1 MQVFEFH
8 FNPKN
13 KENATFDSFCYEPE
27 NISEKRLG
35 SLYMAGQLFNALP
48 NDSEF
53 LNNLAKAIK
62 EEYYSDF
69 QRSSE
74 SALRESLRKANEL
87 LSKTAKQGKINW
99 LGNLNF
105 TILSVKETNLPPFS
119 LVNNVPF
126 ALTFAQIGIMKIL
139 FLKENEILDVSRD
152 SEDQRTEVYPLKIF
166 ENVVTGRL
174 NANDKIMVLT
184 EDIFEYLKK
193 ENLIKKFAQIN
204 DKKSLNEI
212 LKLRKKELSEIS
224 GILLFSIL
232 TKSQIKKSS
241 KLFTVFRKFPWPA
254 KIALGKKTRLVL
266 SLIFILAIAFL
277 LFRK

>member
-13 KENATFDSFCYEPE
+13 KENIIFDSFCYEPE

-35 SLYMAGQLFNALP
+35 SLYMAGQLFNSLP

-53 LNNLAKAIK
+53 LNNLAKTIK
-62 EEYYSDF
+62 KEYYSDF

-74 SALRESLRKANEL
+74 AALRESLRKANEL
-87 LSKTAKQGKINW
+87 LSKIAKQGKINW

-126 ALTFAQIGIMKIL
+126 ALTFAQIGMMRIL
-139 FLKENEILDVSRD
+139 FLKENEVLDVSRD
-152 SEDQRTEVYPLKIF
+152 SEAQRTGIYPLKIF
-166 ENVVTGRL
+166 ENIVTGKL
-174 NANDKIMVLT
+174 DTNDKIMVLT
-184 EDIFEYLKK
+184 EEVFEYFNK
-193 ENLIKKFAQIN
+193 ENLIKDFSQIS

-212 LKLRKKELSEIS
+212 LKPRKKELSEIS
-224 GILLFSIL
+224 GILLFSAL

-241 KLFTVFRKFPWPA
+241 KFLTLLEKLHWPH
-254 KIALGKKTRLVL
+254 KIALGKKIRLVL
-266 SLIFILAIAFL
+266 SLILILVIAFL
-277 LFRK
+277 IFRN

>member
-13 KENATFDSFCYEPE
+13 KENIVFDSFCYEPE

-53 LNNLAKAIK
+53 LNNLAKVIK

-87 LSKTAKQGKINW
+87 LSKIAKQGKINW

-119 LVNNVPF
+119 LTSNIPF
-126 ALTFAQIGIMKIL
+126 ALTFAQIGMMKIL

-152 SEDQRTEVYPLKIF
+152 SETQRTGVYPLKIF
-166 ENVVTGRL
+166 ENIITGKL

-184 EDIFEYLKK
+184 EEVFEYLKK
-193 ENLIKKFAQIN
+193 ENLIKNFAQIS

-212 LKLRKKELSEIS
+212 LKPRKKELSEVS
-224 GILLFSIL
+224 GILLFSAL

-241 KLFTVFRKFPWPA
+241 KFFPLLGKFPWPS
-254 KIALGKKTRLVL
+254 KIALGEKTRLVL
-266 SLIFILAIAFL
+266 LLILVLIVAFLIF
-277 LFRK
+277 RR

>member
-13 KENATFDSFCYEPE
+13 KENIVFDSFCYEPE

-53 LNNLAKAIK
+53 LNNLAKVIK

-87 LSKTAKQGKINW
+87 LSKIAKQGKINW

-119 LVNNVPF
+119 LTSNIPF
-126 ALTFAQIGIMKIL
+126 ALTFAQIGMMKIL

-152 SEDQRTEVYPLKIF
+152 SETQRTGVYPLKIF
-166 ENVVTGRL
+166 ENIITGKL

-184 EDIFEYLKK
+184 EEVFEYLKK
-193 ENLIKKFAQIN
+193 ENLIKNFAQIS

-212 LKLRKKELSEIS
+212 LKPRKKELSEVS
-224 GILLFSIL
+224 GILLFSAL

-241 KLFTVFRKFPWPA
+241 KFFPLLGKFPWPS
-254 KIALGKKTRLVL
+254 KIAFGEKTRLVL
-266 SLIFILAIAFL
+266 LLILVLIIAFL
-277 LFRK
+277 IFRR